1 MVAQQLIRDG
11 RARHSQLGISVAD
24 GIAARGTQQVRS
36 AVVVSVAAGQ
46 SGSAGRGEGRRSHPQ
61 HRRCCHHLCAVPRWG
76 MCGDFLVGKQVNL
89 LVVRDG
95 KELTLS
101 ATLASD

>member
-36 AVVVSVAAGQ
+36 AVVVSVVADSPAQRAGVKAGDHILSIDGAATT
-46 SGSAGRGEGRRSHPQ
+46 SALSLVGHVRGLP
-61 HRRCCHHLCAVPRWG
+61 
-76 MCGDFLVGKQVNL
+76 VGKQVNL